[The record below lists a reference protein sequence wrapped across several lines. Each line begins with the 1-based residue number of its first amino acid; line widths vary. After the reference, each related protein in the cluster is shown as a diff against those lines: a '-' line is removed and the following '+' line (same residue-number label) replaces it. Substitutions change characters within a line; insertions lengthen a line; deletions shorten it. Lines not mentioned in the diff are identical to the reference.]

1 MIRWWNAGRYERE
14 CAREASYLPW
24 ILGPH
29 PGDPSAIRAVTESGL
44 QIWVKLH
51 INFPM
56 HIGVAYL

>member
-14 CAREASYLPW
+14 RAREAVYLPW
-24 ILGPH
+24 LTSPP
-29 PGDPSAIRAVTESGL
+29 PGAIRAVTEHGL
-44 QIWVKLH
+44 EIWVKLH